1 MSVYDW
7 LTTGALGLIGVILLV
22 LLVQYMRLREIWMG
36 LSRCREMLRWAKIFE
51 SENRELKRSL
61 RAQQRLTANLKAQM
75 DRLNIIPNLEEK
87 R

>member
-22 LLVQYMRLREIWMG
+22 LLVQYMRLREIWIG

-75 DRLNIIPNLEEK
+75 DRLNISPNLEEK
-87 R
+87 H